1 MHLNF
6 AIHHRISCELHRKT
20 KLLLNHQK
28 SQQCFKDSISFY
40 LKKHPFNFR
49 GPRGDKQCA
58 IQESSP
64 QSVCP
69 NDNRILLEGGRQ
81 NCDIVIRNVQP
92 QDYGDWT
99 CFVSD
104 SVDFDNDKGT
114 ISLEVGI
121 PATVEFR
128 PGYVAQNNVLEVTE
142 EDEVEVSIIMRSHFF
157 STVLTLI

>member
-6 AIHHRISCELHRKT
+6 AIHHRISCESHRKP
-20 KLLLNHQK
+20 KLILLNHQK

-40 LKKHPFNFR
+40 LKKHPFLFR

-142 EDEVEVSIIMRSHFF
+142 EDEVEVSKIITLFLNI
-157 STVLTLI
+157 LTLI

>member
-1 MHLNF
+1 MLQRFNF
-6 AIHHRISCELHRKT
+6 S
-20 KLLLNHQK
+20 LLN
-28 SQQCFKDSISFY
+28 
-40 LKKHPFNFR
+40 KKHPFLFR

>member
-6 AIHHRISCELHRKT
+6 AIHHRITCESHRKT
-20 KLLLNHQK
+20 KVLLNHQK

-40 LKKHPFNFR
+40 LKKHPFLFR

-142 EDEVEVSIIMRSHFF
+142 EDEVEVSKIITLFLNI
-157 STVLTLI
+157 LTLI

>member
-1 MHLNF
+1 MACAHVCPPVKLNYSVV
-6 AIHHRISCELHRKT
+6 H
-20 KLLLNHQK
+20 
-28 SQQCFKDSISFY
+28 
-40 LKKHPFNFR
+40 FR

-58 IQESSP
+58 IQESIP

-81 NCDIVIRNVQP
+81 TCDIVLRNVQP

-104 SVDFDNDKGT
+104 GVEFNNDKGI

-142 EDEVEVSIIMRSHFF
+142 EDKVEVSFRANYLQFAGGRP
-157 STVLTLI
+157 T